1 MSNTLG
7 SLLRNA
13 GRRYADLPALEI
25 GAATRTHGEL
35 LANGTRLAN
44 ALLGR
49 GVEPGS
55 FVAAMLEDRV
65 EAIETYYA
73 AAIGGYTIV
82 PINARLQSTEVSHIL
97 ADAPVVALV
106 HTDGVVG
113 VLEKADLPETLG
125 PLVAIGTENLSGGI
139 SYDELISAAS
149 GADPGITVDQEDIA
163 IVGYTSGT
171 TGLPKGALCSHRA
184 VVGCTKLV
192 PFIYRVPL
200 HGRLAF
206 PGSISFVSAMWGV
219 IFPHLYVGGK
229 IVWTGV
235 DSWFEV
241 LESDRST
248 FTYAPT
254 PLIPALTDALEERPS
269 IMEHLQT
276 ILHSASAAPSWMLR
290 NLVEVCGDRLV
301 EVWGMT
307 ESVSAVT
314 ATTLAD
320 YQGQSEADDVFA
332 SVGRPVPTASV
343 VVVGAEGDA
352 LDSGSEGELVIE
364 SDLMFSGYLNQP
376 DATEAVFRDGRY
388 FSGDVG
394 HIDEAGY
401 IYVTGRTK
409 DLIISGGA
417 NIYPAEIES
426 VLMSMPDLIESA
438 VFGVPNEK
446 WGETPIVAAVRKSG
460 SSITGEQVASFLGD
474 RVARYKRPSDVLFV
488 EALPRNAAMKVQ
500 KGELRDWYEAGV
512 SSTPGDLD

>member
-1 MSNTLG
+1 VSSTLG

-13 GRRYADLPALEI
+13 GRRYANLPALEI
-25 GAATRTHGEL
+25 GQVTRTHGEL

-49 GVEPGS
+49 GVKPGS

-73 AAIGGYTIV
+73 AAIAGYTIV
-82 PINARLQSTEVSHIL
+82 PVNARLQPTEVSHIL
-97 ADAPVVALV
+97 ADAPVVALI
-106 HTDGVVG
+106 HTEGVVG
-113 VLEKADLPETLG
+113 VLEKSELPDTLG
-125 PLVAIGTENLSGGI
+125 SLVAIGNGSLTGGLP
-139 SYDELISAAS
+139 YEDLISSAS
-149 GADPGITVDQEDIA
+149 DVDPCVLIDPEDIA

-229 IVWTGV
+229 IVWTSV

-254 PLIPALTDALEERPS
+254 PLLPVLTAALEERPS

-276 ILHSASAAPSWMLR
+276 ILHSASAAPPWMLQ
-290 NLVEVCGDRLV
+290 NLVEVCGDRLL

-332 SVGRPVPTASV
+332 SVGRPVPTAAV
-343 VVVGAEGDA
+343 VAVD
-352 LDSGSEGELVIE
+352 DDGSSLRRGLEGELVIE
-364 SDLMFSGYLNQP
+364 SDLMFSGYLNHP
-376 DATEAVFRDGRY
+376 DATEAVFRGGRY

-394 HIDEAGY
+394 RIDDAGY
-401 IYVTGRTK
+401 VYITGRMK

-417 NIYPAEIES
+417 NIYPAELEN
-426 VLMSMPDLIESA
+426 VLMAMPELTESA
-438 VFGVPNEK
+438 VFGVPHEK

-460 SSITGEQVASFLGD
+460 SRITEDQIVEFLGG
-474 RVARYKRPSDVLFV
+474 RVARYKQPSGVLFV
-488 EALPRNAAMKVQ
+488 DALPRNAAMKVQ
-500 KGELRDWYEAGV
+500 KGELRSWYETE
-512 SSTPGDLD
+512 SPPTFLD